1 MKFKKWKQSLTT
13 EYKFLKALQEVC
25 KQLKRIANSAGSD
38 VDKYQQYIKSFQNS
52 NAYKDYIRLAVTN
65 MITGVANQN
74 YKTWR
79 QASQKAMKGQLLY
92 KGLLQEMEKGLGKTI
107 NDMIEDNA
115 RLISTLPTDVADKV
129 AKNIAALS
137 YKGLRSSEI
146 AKIIR
151 QETDKHSRASAKL
164 IARTEV
170 SKATTALTQARSQE
184 IGVNW
189 YCWRTALDGPRV
201 RKSHRNMED
210 VFVNWSDPP
219 SPEAL
224 VGEKS
229 VGYYHAGNIWNCRC
243 YPEPIMELDD
253 YTWPHKI
260 YYQGKIQK
268 MTKNKFKELL

>member
-13 EYKFLKALQEVC
+13 EYKLLKALQEVC
-25 KQLKRIANSAGSD
+25 KQLKRIANSAGPD

-52 NAYKDYIRLAVTN
+52 NAYKNYIRLAVTN

-92 KGLLQEMEKGLGKTI
+92 KGLLQEMERGLGKTI

-129 AKNIAALS
+129 VKNITALS

-184 IGVNW
+184 IGINW

-201 RKSHRNMED
+201 RKSHRNMEG

-243 YPEPIMELDD
+243 YPEPIIELDD
-253 YTWPHKI
+253 YTWPHKV
-260 YYQGKIQK
+260 YYQGRVQK

>member
-1 MKFKKWKQSLTT
+1 MKFKKWKQSLTN

-38 VDKYQQYIKSFQNS
+38 LDKYQQYIKSFQNS

-107 NDMIEDNA
+107 NYMIEDNA
-115 RLISTLPTDVADKV
+115 RLISTLPTDVSNKV
-129 AKNIAALS
+129 VKNITALS
-137 YKGLRSSEI
+137 YKGLRASEI
-146 AKIIR
+146 AKIIE
-151 QETDKHSRASAKL
+151 QETNKHSRASAKL

-184 IGVNW
+184 LGINW

-201 RKSHRNMED
+201 RKAHRNMED
-210 VFVNWSDPP
+210 VFVNWSEPP
-219 SPEAL
+219 SPENL

-229 VGYYHAGNIWNCRC
+229 VGFYHAGNIWNCRC
-243 YPEPIMELDD
+243 YPEPIIELDD
-253 YTWPHKI
+253 YTWPHKV
-260 YYQGKIQK
+260 YYQGRIQK